1 MKRTRTS
8 TIRAPNIF
16 VLVVLLVLVLKK
28 SSHHAPATR
37 NPWFDSPFDGL
48 TVLSEVEGQHATL
61 KPNYT

>member
-1 MKRTRTS
+1 
-8 TIRAPNIF
+8 
-16 VLVVLLVLVLKK
+16 VLVLKK